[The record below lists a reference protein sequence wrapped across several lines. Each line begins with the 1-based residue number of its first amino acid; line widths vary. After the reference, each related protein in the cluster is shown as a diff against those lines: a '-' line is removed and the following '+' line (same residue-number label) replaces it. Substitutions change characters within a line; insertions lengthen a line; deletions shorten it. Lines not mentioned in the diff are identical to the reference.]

1 MVGSNILGARLRLS
15 LCWTIVRILA
25 RYWPQVLTLHR
36 QLLPCHRH
44 IRMRSLRKS
53 RGHRS
58 QTRVKL
64 EGYVCVA
71 RGDEVAE
78 WQASHYCWQRTMGD
92 RRRTSKAASNAA
104 SASGKFSSLSKCL
117 TSMPAK
123 SLGVFLNSGQ
133 VRSLRLSVLLLR
145 LSVLLLRLSVLFL
158 RLSVPVPF
166 ASIKLARQ
174 AGADDNYFR
183 LPISTAQQ

>member
-1 MVGSNILGARLRLS
+1 
-15 LCWTIVRILA
+15 
-25 RYWPQVLTLHR
+25 
-36 QLLPCHRH
+36 
-44 IRMRSLRKS
+44 MRSLRKS

-78 WQASHYCWQRTMGD
+78 WQASHYCWQRTMD
-92 RRRTSKAASNAA
+92 DTSKAASNAA

-123 SLGVFLNSGQ
+123 SLGVFLNSGR
-133 VRSLRLSVLLLR
+133 VRFCDYQCFYCDYQCFYCDYQYRYPLRVSSLRDKRVQTTTT
-145 LSVLLLRLSVLFL
+145 FDC
-158 RLSVPVPF
+158 P
-166 ASIKLARQ
+166 
-174 AGADDNYFR
+174 FR
-183 LPISTAQQ
+183 LPNSDMRAAPVSH